1 MLEQILPGLRFHLIV
16 ALPITKLPSKPTF
29 FPSVP
34 SPLQV
39 WVRAVHFVQATFFH
53 GLQNVSPLPLQGT
66 RTDSTHLASQH
77 HTDVYHSLYQIPLLY
92 AFGILQTKKVK
103 LHCLI
108 SIFLTS
114 ETR

>member
-1 MLEQILPGLRFHLIV
+1 MLEQILPGLRSHLIV
-16 ALPITKLPSKPTF
+16 ALPITKLPCKF

-39 WVRAVHFVQATFFH
+39 WVRAVHFMQATFFH
-53 GLQNVSPLPLQGT
+53 GLQNVSPLPLQGA
-66 RTDSTHLASQH
+66 RTDSMHPASQH
-77 HTDVYHSLYQIPLLY
+77 HTDVYHSLYKIPLLY